1 MSLKRFLSD
10 KLLMIV
16 LSAAALATSEIFM
29 LMYNVSAG
37 IMIYTGVTF
46 TAAITVG
53 LAVEYIKKNRFYGS
67 VTDTLEGLEEKYL
80 ISEIMEAADFEE
92 GRILNEVLEETERS
106 RVENVRKAGR
116 ALDEYKSY
124 LELWIHEVKMPIAT
138 VDLIMK
144 NNPGEV
150 SKKVEKELVKIEDY
164 TQQALFY
171 ARSATVEKDYLIVKC
186 NLKCIVNA
194 VIRKDKDLLIARG
207 IRVNATD
214 TDVDVYTDG
223 KWLGFIIGQIVA
235 NSIEY
240 MDVSV
245 PQTDG
250 SEVYSDKI
258 IEAQTR
264 ENKAEPGELVIFARE
279 NPENVELV
287 IRDNGCGIRADELPR
302 VFDKGFTG
310 TNGRADGRRST
321 GIGLYLCK
329 KLCDKMNVGI
339 RVESQPGCGCEVTL
353 TLPSGSYTGE
363 VI

>member
-1 MSLKRFLSD
+1 MSLKRFLFD
-10 KLLMIV
+10 RLLLIG
-16 LSAAALATSEIFM
+16 LLAAAMVTSEIFM
-29 LMYNVSAG
+29 MMYNAAAG
-37 IMIYTGVTF
+37 VMIYTGVSF
-46 TAAITVG
+46 TAAVTVG
-53 LAVEYIKKNRFYGS
+53 LVIEYYKKNRFYGS
-67 VTDTLEGLEEKYL
+67 ITEILGELEEKYL
-80 ISEIMEAADFEE
+80 ISEIVETADFEE

-106 RVENVRKAGR
+106 RVENVRKSER
-116 ALDEYKSY
+116 LLDEYKSY
-124 LELWIHEVKMPIAT
+124 LELWIHEVKLPIAT
-138 VDLIMK
+138 ADLILK

-171 ARSATVEKDYLIVKC
+171 ARSATLEKDYLIVKC
-186 NLKCIVNA
+186 NLKSIVNA
-194 VIRKDKDLLIARG
+194 VIRKDKNILIARG
-207 IRVNATD
+207 IRVNAAD

-223 KWLGFIIGQIVA
+223 KWLGFIVGQIVD

-240 MDVSV
+240 MDVNTV
-245 PQTDG
+245 QPYG
-250 SEVYSDKI
+250 SEAFTDKNSELHI
-258 IEAQTR
+258 TEKKRAS
-264 ENKAEPGELVIFARE
+264 GELVIFARE
-279 NPENVELV
+279 KPENIELV
-287 IRDNGCGIRADELPR
+287 IRDNGCGIKADELPR

-310 TNGRADGRRST
+310 INGRADGRRST